1 MKNKKQ
7 RIAIVASKSPL
18 LDEIATTLG
27 STYDLSIFTNGISL
41 YHALTKENLQF
52 SCIISVSGLRDVHGI
67 TLKRTIIELGFTAIP
82 FFLIVEKIDPSE
94 IKVSLKEQI
103 TDVFTLPLKVDL
115 LKNRIDFQIKHPVQT
130 YSNIKTADPRLKP
143 YKTPFVKRLIDA
155 VGSGLVL
162 LLLSPLFLII
172 GILIKLE
179 SKGPVFYYSYRVGT
193 GYTIFK
199 FYKLRSMQTGSDA
212 NLQNLKHLNQ
222 YTTTKEDISV
232 PDVEEL
238 CEFCEQAG
246 GGCLQPLYDDNNVV
260 CERLFRAKSLTN
272 KEAAF
277 IKIKDDPRI
286 TRIGKF
292 IRNTSI
298 DELPQLWNV
307 LKGDMSLVGNRPLPL
322 YEAEK
327 ITTDKYAL
335 RFMGPAGITGL
346 WQVEKR
352 GRGEMSEDERLSLDN
367 DYVKNFSIW
376 FDFKIILRTIPA
388 LFQSESV

>member
-143 YKTPFVKRLIDA
+143 
-155 VGSGLVL
+155 
-162 LLLSPLFLII
+162 
-172 GILIKLE
+172 
-179 SKGPVFYYSYRVGT
+179 
-193 GYTIFK
+193 
-199 FYKLRSMQTGSDA
+199 
-212 NLQNLKHLNQ
+212 
-222 YTTTKEDISV
+222 
-232 PDVEEL
+232 
-238 CEFCEQAG
+238 
-246 GGCLQPLYDDNNVV
+246 
-260 CERLFRAKSLTN
+260 
-272 KEAAF
+272 
-277 IKIKDDPRI
+277 
-286 TRIGKF
+286 
-292 IRNTSI
+292 
-298 DELPQLWNV
+298 
-307 LKGDMSLVGNRPLPL
+307 
-322 YEAEK
+322 
-327 ITTDKYAL
+327 
-335 RFMGPAGITGL
+335 
-346 WQVEKR
+346 
-352 GRGEMSEDERLSLDN
+352 
-367 DYVKNFSIW
+367 
-376 FDFKIILRTIPA
+376 
-388 LFQSESV
+388 